1 MVTPEKLLS
10 LLPAQG
16 LFRGS
21 GVPWRVSPEPLALPK
36 ALVRQLQG
44 LGHVLACFQD
54 ASHRLYRR
62 SVAGEV
68 APWLAPLLE
77 KGKPA
82 WLVAAQRSGALGNAA
97 PRIVRPDLLWCGSG
111 FALAELDSVPG
122 GMGTT
127 LFLSKLY
134 AGEGWAVLGGA
145 EGMAQGF
152 AAAHPRGAWMAVSE
166 ESADYRPEMEYLA
179 DVLGE
184 GFRCVSAE
192 TPGAG
197 QEGCQYRFWELFDW
211 AAIPS
216 ARSWV
221 AASGQGS
228 FEMSPPPVQHLE
240 EKLWLAL
247 FHCPGLQGYW
257 ASALRGSHLQR
268 LRRLI
273 PHGWVVDPA
282 PLPPQA
288 ALPWLNVHSWE
299 EVAAFGQQSRR
310 LVLKISGFSPLAWG
324 GRGVLIGHDM
334 GADEWKGALRSAL
347 ADFPRSP
354 WIMQE
359 FCEPK
364 LVEHPYYTGSGGLA
378 VMRGRVRLCP
388 YYFRAADGR
397 TRLGGCLATITP
409 ADKKKIHGMGDAIL
423 VPCCEA

>member
-10 LLPAQG
+10 LLPGQG

-21 GVPWRVSPEPLALPK
+21 GVPWRISPEPLALPK
-36 ALVRQLQG
+36 SLVRQLQG

-62 SVAGEV
+62 SAAGEI

-82 WLVAAQRSGALGNAA
+82 WLVSAQRSEALRDAA
-97 PRIVRPDLLWCGSG
+97 PRVVRPDLLWCEDG

-134 AGEGWAVLGGA
+134 AREGWSVLGGA
-145 EGMAQGF
+145 EGMVQGF

-179 DVLGE
+179 HVLGK
-184 GFRCVSAE
+184 GFCCVSAE
-192 TPGAG
+192 NSDAG

-211 AAIPS
+211 AAIPP
-216 ARSWV
+216 AQAWIE
-221 AASGQGS
+221 ASGRGA

-257 ASALRGSHLQR
+257 EASLRGSHLQR

-299 EVAAFGQQSRR
+299 EVAAFGQQARR
-310 LVLKISGFSPLAWG
+310 LVLKISGFSPMAWG
-324 GRGVLIGHDM
+324 GRGVRIGHDM
-334 GADEWKGALRSAL
+334 GAEEWKAALRSAL
-347 ADFPRSP
+347 ADFSHSP
-354 WIMQE
+354 WLMQE
-359 FCEPK
+359 FREPK
-364 LVEHPYYTGSGGLA
+364 LVEHPYYTGSGSLA
-378 VMRGRVRLCP
+378 VLRGRVRLCP
-388 YYFRAADGR
+388 YYFRAANGQ
-397 TRLGGCLATITP
+397 TGLGGCLATITP
-409 ADKKKIHGMGDAIL
+409 ADKKKIHGMSEAIL